1 MPEKEAR
8 RVPGTPN
15 AAQADM
21 AKAPRRILVA
31 DDDPDMLDTVAE
43 AIAADGSEVVRAAS
57 GGELIQRLAE
67 EGPFDLIVTDI
78 SMPWMSGIQV
88 TQTAR
93 TAGLNTPV

>member
-1 MPEKEAR
+1 
-8 RVPGTPN
+8 
-15 AAQADM
+15 
-21 AKAPRRILVA
+21 
-31 DDDPDMLDTVAE
+31 
-43 AIAADGSEVVRAAS
+43 VRAAS

-93 TAGLNTPV
+93 TAGLNTPVIVITALKNGEVTRQMAALGSNAILLRKPFDLAQLYFAVEQMLGK